1 MPPKFKFTRD
11 EITNAALNVTRKNGI
26 SGLTARA
33 LAAELGCSVKPI
45 FGLFKNMEEVGQE
58 VFIASDLL
66 YQNYLR
72 EDMAKGKYP
81 PYKASGMAYIRFAK
95 EERELFKLLFMRDR
109 SREKI
114 EENKE
119 EIRPL
124 MQLIQQNLGISEDMA
139 KGKYPPYKASG
150 MAYIRFAKE
159 ERELFKLLFMRDRSR
174 EKIEENKEEIRPL
187 MQLIQQNLGI
197 SEDEAYLFHL
207 EMWLYVH
214 GIATMIATSY
224 LDWDDEFISRVL
236 TDAYMGLKYRYTEGK
251 DNAGN

>member
-11 EITNAALNVTRKNGI
+11 EITNAEITNAALNVTRKNGI

-72 EDMAKGKYP
+72 EDMAKGKY
-81 PYKASGMAYIRFAK
+81 S
-95 EERELFKLLFMRDR
+95 
-109 SREKI
+109 
-114 EENKE
+114 
-119 EIRPL
+119 
-124 MQLIQQNLGISEDMA
+124 
-139 KGKYPPYKASG
+139 PYKASG

-251 DNAGN
+251 DCSAYKKI

>member
-11 EITNAALNVTRKNGI
+11 EINNAALNVTRKNGI

-72 EDMAKGKYP
+72 EDMAKGKY
-81 PYKASGMAYIRFAK
+81 S
-95 EERELFKLLFMRDR
+95 
-109 SREKI
+109 
-114 EENKE
+114 
-119 EIRPL
+119 
-124 MQLIQQNLGISEDMA
+124 
-139 KGKYPPYKASG
+139 PYKASG

>member
-72 EDMAKGKYP
+72 EDMAKGKYS

-95 EERELFKLLFMRDR
+95 EERELFKLL
-109 SREKI
+109 
-114 EENKE
+114 
-119 EIRPL
+119 
-124 MQLIQQNLGISEDMA
+124 
-139 KGKYPPYKASG
+139 Y
-150 MAYIRFAKE
+150 
-159 ERELFKLLFMRDRSR
+159 MRDRSR

>member
-26 SGLTARA
+26 SGLTTRA

-72 EDMAKGKYP
+72 EDMAKGKY
-81 PYKASGMAYIRFAK
+81 S
-95 EERELFKLLFMRDR
+95 
-109 SREKI
+109 
-114 EENKE
+114 
-119 EIRPL
+119 
-124 MQLIQQNLGISEDMA
+124 
-139 KGKYPPYKASG
+139 PYKASG